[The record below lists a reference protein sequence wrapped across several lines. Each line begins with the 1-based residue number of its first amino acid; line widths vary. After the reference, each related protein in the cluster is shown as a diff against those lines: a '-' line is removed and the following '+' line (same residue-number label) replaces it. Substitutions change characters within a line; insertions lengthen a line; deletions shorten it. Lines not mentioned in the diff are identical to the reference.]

1 MTSTGLTRR
10 HFAAGGALLVTGCA
24 SHVSLTSPQPAAT
37 PATLTKVRVKVF
49 PGSQNLPLLAG
60 LQKGFFR
67 KHGLDVDL
75 QFTKTSVEL
84 RDDLARG
91 AFQIVH
97 TAVDNAAAMK
107 DVAGHDVVI
116 FMGGDNSM
124 NEFFV
129 QPDIASLQQV
139 RGRMVAVD
147 APNTAYALQAKKIL
161 LQAGIKPNE
170 YQLKLVGGT
179 FQRVKAMID
188 DKSNSA
194 TMLNPPFT
202 VQARAAGLR
211 SLGRVSDLLGPYQGT
226 GAIAMRAWAGA
237 NGPVLERYIAAYIES
252 LRWATAPANRQ
263 EATDML
269 AKELKLT
276 PAVAAQT
283 YTAIQDPVNGLVR
296 DAHFDA
302 KGFDNVLKLRHELE
316 ARPGA
321 PVPDPARYVDMRWY
335 NAALAQVGRG

>member
-1 MTSTGLTRR
+1 MTFTGLTRR
-10 HFAAGGALLVTGCA
+10 HVAAAGALLVTGCA
-24 SHVSLTSPQPAAT
+24 SHVPLASPSPS
-37 PATLTKVRVKVF
+37 PATLVKLRVKVF

-60 LQKGFFR
+60 LQKGFFK

-97 TAVDNAAAMK
+97 SAVDNAVAMK
-107 DVAGHDVVI
+107 DVAGYDVVI
-116 FMGGDNSM
+116 FLGGDNSM
-124 NEFFV
+124 NELFV
-129 QPDIASLQQV
+129 QPDITTIQQL
-139 RGRMVAVD
+139 RGRTLAVD

-170 YQLKLVGGT
+170 YQLKLEGGT
-179 FQRVKAMID
+179 FQRVKAMIG
-188 DKSNSA
+188 DKTNSA

-226 GAIAMRAWAGA
+226 GAFALRTWAEA
-237 NGPVLERYIAAYIES
+237 NGRLLERYCAAYIES
-252 LRWATAPANRQ
+252 VRWATAPANRQ

-283 YTAIQDPVNGLVR
+283 YAAIQDPANGLVR
-296 DAHFDA
+296 DARFDA
-302 KGFDNVLKLRHELE
+302 EGFENVLKLRHELE
-316 ARPGA
+316 AKPGA
-321 PVPDPARYVDMRWY
+321 PAPDPARYVDMRWY
-335 NAALAQVGRG
+335 NAALAQVGR

>member
-10 HFAAGGALLVTGCA
+10 HVAAAGALLVTGCA
-24 SHVSLTSPQPAAT
+24 SHVPLTSPPA
-37 PATLTKVRVKVF
+37 PATMTQLHVKVF

-60 LQKGFFR
+60 LQKGFFHQ
-67 KHGLDVDL
+67 HGLDVDL

-129 QPDIASLQQV
+129 QPDITSLQQV
-139 RGRMVAVD
+139 RGRTVAVD
-147 APNTAYALQAKKIL
+147 APNTAYALQAKMIL
-161 LQAGIKPNE
+161 LKAGIKPSE

-188 DKSNSA
+188 DKSNAA
-194 TMLNPPFT
+194 TMLNPPFS
-202 VQARAAGLR
+202 VQAKAAGLR
-211 SLGRVSDLLGPYQGT
+211 SLGRVSDLLGPYQGS
-226 GAIAMRAWAGA
+226 GAFAMRAWAQA
-237 NGPVLERYIAAYIES
+237 NCPVLERYCAAYIES
-252 LRWATAPANRQ
+252 VRWATAPANRQ
-263 EATDML
+263 EATGLL
-269 AKELKLT
+269 ATELKLT
-276 PAVAAQT
+276 PEVAAQT
-283 YTAIQDPVNGLVR
+283 YAALTDPVNGLVR
-296 DAHFDA
+296 DARFDA
-302 KGFDNVLKLRHELE
+302 KGFDNVLKIRHELE
-316 ARPGA
+316 AKPGT
-321 PVPDPARYVDMRWY
+321 PLPNPSRYVDMRWY
-335 NAALAQVGRG
+335 DAALARVGRG